1 MPLSYKDK
9 WAELGPI
16 YMSEESDDPGDPEV
30 VIVKK
35 LTWRSAGKQLI
46 LHSTIITLVCVD
58 ILMMSLYSTPDVL
71 LFSF

>member
-16 YMSEESDDPGDPEV
+16 NTSEESDNPGDPEV

-35 LTWRSAGKQLI
+35 LTP
-46 LHSTIITLVCVD
+46 LV
-58 ILMMSLYSTPDVL
+58 SN
-71 LFSF
+71 

>member
-46 LHSTIITLVCVD
+46 LHSTIITLDC
-58 ILMMSLYSTPDVL
+58 
-71 LFSF
+71 